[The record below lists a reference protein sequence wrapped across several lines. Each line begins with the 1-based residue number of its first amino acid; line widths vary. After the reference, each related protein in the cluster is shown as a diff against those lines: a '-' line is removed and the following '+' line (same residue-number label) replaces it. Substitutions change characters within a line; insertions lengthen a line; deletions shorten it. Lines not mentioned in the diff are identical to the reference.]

1 MTTLPWTSRP
11 FFGPGDFGIHWGV
24 LRELKN
30 RHSGDRA
37 RTPIVRGS
45 VVSNS
50 LSPLGERPNSR
61 AGGLPNNA

>member
-30 RHSGDRA
+30 RHPVTAPER
-37 RTPIVRGS
+37 
-45 VVSNS
+45 
-50 LSPLGERPNSR
+50 LS
-61 AGGLPNNA
+61 